1 MKKIIS
7 VIIPIAI
14 LLSLIVGIFVVLG
27 DVFINKKNN
36 KENIGECYFY
46 QTDSEHITLDSSGIK
61 YANNEILVVAK
72 DNVKKKDIENL
83 AKKYNAEI
91 VGYIE
96 QTGDFQWKLKESHTL
111 DELKEI
117 SNKIKLENIIDSVSL
132 NYISEVSESSLPVQY
147 GKEWSNEE
155 WDENKINGKNWGIKS
170 IQAISAWE
178 ILEKYN
184 EKVKPIRLGL
194 IDDGFDTGHEDLKF
208 EETFY
213 NVSSGNHGT
222 HVAGTMAARSDNSI
236 GICGVYPYGNG
247 NLYGI
252 SSRGIH
258 SYSENGTYDTSSM
271 YQKIAFAELI
281 LRNVKVINISQNNR
295 RNRVNQ
301 IVNKE
306 TNWEEALNE
315 LNENSSIIGDF
326 LNRLIKKKYDFVIVS
341 AAGNSSDKTT
351 GHLESKYNSFINAI
365 NKDKY
370 PDVYNRIIVV
380 GSIGIENKN
389 SNYYISEFSNAGERL
404 DIYAPGEEI
413 LSTIP
418 GNKYQNKN
426 YSGTS
431 MAAPHVSGVAAMVWA
446 VNNGLTGA
454 EVKEIICST
463 AKCPEK
469 SGSEYFKL
477 VNAKSAL
484 EKALGIETI
493 ETTEESK
500 NGGILNYVVEKDNE
514 DVKIKNAQVV
524 AVGTDGTEYK
534 TTTDEQGH
542 FELILPEGLYTLT
555 ITKDEY
561 KPYTW
566 ENVEVKNEGVN
577 YLSDWTK
584 LEKIYEWYLNP
595 TIEAED
601 IIVSDDSFN
610 EETINSVLFE
620 SNNFNIKNYEG
631 TYYPVN
637 SDFNIMVDISVQ
649 TESLTTVEIHFTN
662 DTGTR
667 VSNNIFTGAI
677 NSNIFTFETD
687 DGYGKNSFTLEF
699 QDDKIILTGKC
710 VDCYSQL
717 WGIPEMNQIE
727 MQSS

>member
-1 MKKIIS
+1 
-7 VIIPIAI
+7 
-14 LLSLIVGIFVVLG
+14 
-27 DVFINKKNN
+27 
-36 KENIGECYFY
+36 
-46 QTDSEHITLDSSGIK
+46 
-61 YANNEILVVAK
+61 
-72 DNVKKKDIENL
+72 
-83 AKKYNAEI
+83 
-91 VGYIE
+91 
-96 QTGDFQWKLKESHTL
+96 
-111 DELKEI
+111 
-117 SNKIKLENIIDSVSL
+117 
-132 NYISEVSESSLPVQY
+132 
-147 GKEWSNEE
+147 
-155 WDENKINGKNWGIKS
+155 
-170 IQAISAWE
+170 
-178 ILEKYN
+178 
-184 EKVKPIRLGL
+184 
-194 IDDGFDTGHEDLKF
+194 
-208 EETFY
+208 
-213 NVSSGNHGT
+213 
-222 HVAGTMAARSDNSI
+222 MAARSDNSI

-380 GSIGIENKN
+380 GSIGIESKN

-431 MAAPHVSGVAAMVWA
+431 MAAPHVSGVAAMVWS

-524 AVGTDGTEYK
+524 AVATDGTEYK

-542 FELILPEGLYTLT
+542 
-555 ITKDEY
+555 
-561 KPYTW
+561 
-566 ENVEVKNEGVN
+566 
-577 YLSDWTK
+577 
-584 LEKIYEWYLNP
+584 LN
-595 TIEAED
+595 
-601 IIVSDDSFN
+601 
-610 EETINSVLFE
+610 
-620 SNNFNIKNYEG
+620 
-631 TYYPVN
+631 
-637 SDFNIMVDISVQ
+637 
-649 TESLTTVEIHFTN
+649 
-662 DTGTR
+662 
-667 VSNNIFTGAI
+667 
-677 NSNIFTFETD
+677 
-687 DGYGKNSFTLEF
+687 
-699 QDDKIILTGKC
+699 
-710 VDCYSQL
+710 
-717 WGIPEMNQIE
+717 
-727 MQSS
+727 

>member
-380 GSIGIENKN
+380 GSIGIESKN

-431 MAAPHVSGVAAMVWA
+431 MAAPHVSGVAAMVWS

-524 AVGTDGTEYK
+524 AVATDGTEYK

-667 VSNNIFTGAI
+667 VSNNIFTVAI